1 VPVPFTFVL
10 PVFESDVRYLVR
22 QLDAISRQTSPL
34 WRCVIVDD
42 GSTNGEPARLAR
54 AWCSGE
60 PRAEFVRLPS
70 NVGIA
75 AATNRAIESCRSE
88 FVLFVDHD
96 DVVSPDA
103 IRMFAEYVRY
113 RPEADVMYSDETL
126 VDLDAR
132 TLFEYPKP
140 DWSPER
146 FLGQPYV
153 NHLTAIRTELVRA
166 TGLRSEREPCQ
177 DYDLLHRV
185 LPRARHVGHIATSLY
200 RWRAIE
206 GSTAK
211 SATEKPNV
219 ATSVEL
225 TVRDAIIRAGD
236 RATVYAHP
244 RDPNGV
250 IVRRAVLD
258 RPDVTCIP
266 IGDGDTSAINAAI
279 QAIESGVV
287 VLRDAGDQGAVG
299 EDVLAADPHAT
310 AMVEEH
316 GWFHPLVAQVQRA
329 GVCVAGPMVLNDDR
343 TIRSVGRRLERLA
356 DSFSGA
362 PGDSTGPWATFLV
375 AREVAAVA
383 PSGWTVDVDIFK
395 QLGGLRP
402 TLALDVAVA
411 EFSVRGSAMGLRT
424 IWTPQCTL
432 TTRAP
437 AIESDLVPA
446 LSQLRAS
453 EPDAWTDRYPI

>member
-1 VPVPFTFVL
+1 MPVPFTFVL

-75 AATNRAIESCRSE
+75 AATNRAVESCRSD

-103 IRMFAEYVRY
+103 IRMFAQYVRY
-113 RPEADVMYSDETL
+113 RPDTDVMYSDETL
-126 VDLDAR
+126 VDRDAR
-132 TLFEYPKP
+132 PLFEYTKP

-153 NHLTAIRTELVRA
+153 NHLTAIRTDLVRVA
-166 TGLRSEREPCQ
+166 GLRSEREPCQ

-225 TVRDAIIRAGD
+225 TVRDALIRAGD

-250 IVRRAVLD
+250 IVRRAVVG
-258 RPDVTCIP
+258 RPDVTCVP
-266 IGDGDTSAINAAI
+266 IGDVETSVVNAAI
-279 QAIESGVV
+279 RTIESGVV
-287 VLRDAGDQGAVG
+287 VLCDAGDTGAVAD
-299 EDVLAADPHAT
+299 DVLAADPQAT
-310 AMVEEH
+310 AMTEEH
-316 GWFHPLVAQVQRA
+316 AWFHPLVAQVQRP
-329 GVCVAGPMVLNDDR
+329 GVCGAGPMVLNDDR
-343 TIRSVGRRLERLA
+343 TIRSVGRQLERL
-356 DSFSGA
+356 DDPFSGA
-362 PGDSTGPWATFLV
+362 PADSTGPWATFLV

-383 PSGWTVDVDIFK
+383 PSGWTVDVDVFE
-395 QLGGLRP
+395 QLGGLRT
-402 TLALDVAVA
+402 TLPLDVAVA
-411 EFSVRGSAMGLRT
+411 DFSVRGSAMGLRT

-432 TTRAP
+432 TARGP
-437 AIESDLVPA
+437 VIESDLVPA
-446 LSQLRAS
+446 LAHLRES
-453 EPDAWTDRYPI
+453 EPKAWTDRYPS